1 MNLDKYQMN
10 AVEAKERNI
19 LVVAAPGSGKTTVII
34 NRIKHLVEDMFVR
47 EGNIIVL
54 TFTKAAALNMKNRY
68 INVLKKERAP
78 FFWNISWIV
87 L

>member
-1 MNLDKYQMN
+1 MNLDKYQLAAMK
-10 AVEAKERNI
+10 AKERNV

-34 NRIKHLVEDMFVR
+34 NRINYLVEELNVN

-68 INVLKKERAP
+68 VETFK
-78 FFWNISWIV
+78 
-87 L
+87 

>member
-78 FFWNISWIV
+78 FFE
-87 L
+87 